1 MNNEEYNLESSDNN
15 IKTNISNF
23 YLLFTNMK
31 ESNRL
36 LKTYKKFID
45 EYSQTING
53 YYKQLTELHC
63 HFLIEDKF
71 KSSVINTPIFQL
83 GKAIK
88 KAVGS
93 QINRLFSIITDSKIF
108 DAFNNSLSN
117 LENIL
122 QESSIKFD
130 KKFFGENI
138 RPIASSL
145 METYAEIESKV
156 VDNYISKK
164 YNKHLMITN
173 NEPLQTNIEQAKY
186 LEKTFFDFEEGSKIK
201 FFNDLKEME
210 NKAIKVFNEMKSTV
224 GYIIITLK
232 NTGTEY
238 LDLLQKEIDSIWKID
253 LKINQKNDNKSD
265 TKEEINLKNNYDL
278 NNFKYKIKIIENPN
292 VRVEEEENDIG
303 IRKRTEEIL
312 FEDNEI
318 TLKDEDIYDIVYT
331 LYNYDFK
338 LLNKTDY
345 NLDIEKEKIKVI
357 KLTEKL
363 LSFDTSNN
371 IDENITDE
379 EINMLYELLNNI
391 DNLEKFYVILN
402 NHRATGRY
410 SMTERAFNIIKN
422 IFYKA
427 LDYLSKNN
435 QKKIEELTI
444 ILSQTF
450 YMIKDKKKI
459 YLQEGIKD
467 HDLFKN
473 KEFWEHHLNEII
485 NDELKKMEK
494 DEKDGNIILSK
505 QCKNNKI
512 KEIIVTKL
520 VPFSNYMS
528 DFGVPKEMILSI
540 INPIMDKYNLDEN
553 SRILSLTIL
562 NQK

>member
-1 MNNEEYNLESSDNN
+1 MNNEENNLESSNDN

-173 NEPLQTNIEQAKY
+173 NEPLQNNIEQAKY

>member
-1 MNNEEYNLESSDNN
+1 MNNEENNLESSDNN

-108 DAFNNSLSN
+108 EAFNNSLSN

-130 KKFFGENI
+130 KKFFGKNI

-186 LEKTFFDFEEGSKIK
+186 LEKTFLDFEEGSKIK

-210 NKAIKVFNEMKSTV
+210 NKAIEVFNEMKSTV

-232 NTGTEY
+232 NTGNEY

-253 LKINQKNDNKSD
+253 LKVNEKNDNKSD

-363 LSFDTSNN
+363 LSFDTSNS

-379 EINMLYELLNNI
+379 EVNMLYELLNNI
-391 DNLEKFYVILN
+391 DNLVKFYVILN
-402 NHRATGRY
+402 NHRATGKY

-435 QKKIEELTI
+435 QKKIEEFTI

-467 HDLFKN
+467 HHLFKN

-485 NDELKKMEK
+485 NDELKKLEK
-494 DEKDGNIILSK
+494 NEKDGKIILSK
-505 QCKNNKI
+505 QFKNNKI

-520 VPFSNYMS
+520 VPLSNYMS
-528 DFGVPKEMILSI
+528 DFGVPKEMILSV